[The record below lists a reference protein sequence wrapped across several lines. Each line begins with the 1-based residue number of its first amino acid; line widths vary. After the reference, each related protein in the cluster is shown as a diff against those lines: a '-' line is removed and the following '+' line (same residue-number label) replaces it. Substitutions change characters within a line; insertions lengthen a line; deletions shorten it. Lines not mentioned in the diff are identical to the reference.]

1 MIIKQETFSI
11 MIENDKKKAL
21 EYFFELSAKMSE
33 PLSEQ
38 KLCIDNSFVHKVKS
52 KNVVISDIAKIESSS
67 DDFESDINLYYSI
80 ACPNFKCEFIFDHP
94 LDHYS
99 FMLLLES
106 ARQMSIGVTH
116 KYMKISINSIKNTVS
131 NVDLKIHRFAE
142 LDYPLMLGYIDH
154 VVKNKRT
161 IQVRD
166 LYFFFIQKGK
176 LCAEVKSAISV
187 MTVELYNRYRTTNRQ
202 ETIGKENVELVTN
215 VDIVN
220 QNK

>member
-1 MIIKQETFSI
+1 MT
-11 MIENDKKKAL
+11 KKRAL
-21 EYFFELSAKMSE
+21 EYFFELSAKMSN
-33 PLSEQ
+33 PLSIQ
-38 KLCIDNSFVHKVKS
+38 KFCIDNSFVHKVKS
-52 KNVVISDIAKIESSS
+52 KNVLISDIAKIEVSEN
-67 DDFESDINLYYSI
+67 DFEKDVNLYYSA

-116 KYMKISINSIKNTVS
+116 KYMDFSISSIKNTVS

-142 LDYPLMLGYIDH
+142 LDYPLILGCIDH
-154 VVKNKRT
+154 IVKNKRT

-187 MTVELYNRYRTTNRQ
+187 MTVELYNRYRITNRQ
-202 ETIGKENVELVTN
+202 DTIGINNVELVTN
-215 VDIVN
+215 IDIIN
-220 QNK
+220 QKNEIHG